1 MKRNKATVN
10 SQKIHKKK
18 AGMNIPSYNNMKQQ
32 QQQQQPQQHQPQRVS
47 YNNNHNINNN
57 RHHGHKH
64 QKSPQ
69 LQKSK
74 PSNDNNTTNNM
85 LPLEEIKEIEEK
97 DALKRME
104 TIKKLVPKSV

>member
-18 AGMNIPSYNNMKQQ
+18 AGMNIPSYNNMQQ
-32 QQQQQPQQHQPQRVS
+32 QQQLPPQYPPPNVP
-47 YNNNHNINNN
+47 YNTNVNINN
-57 RHHGHKH
+57 RH
-64 QKSPQ
+64 
-69 LQKSK
+69 QKSK